1 MSFEPKPFGK
11 YFLTEKIAVGGM
23 AEIYK
28 AKTFGVDGF
37 EKLLAIKKIL
47 PHYSAD
53 KEFIAMLTD
62 EAKLVV
68 LLSHT
73 NVVQIYD
80 LGKVGDDYYISMEY
94 IDGVNL
100 REVVNRGLELKG
112 KIPLPIC
119 LYITSEICKGLDYA
133 HNKRD
138 GQGVPLHIVHRD
150 VSPQNIL
157 ISFESE
163 VKIVD
168 FGIAKAALN
177 VSHTTSGILKGK
189 VTYMSPEQAL
199 GKPVDHRTDI
209 FSAGILLY
217 EMITGDRLFTGE
229 TQLEVLKKIRSTR
242 ITDKTLKSDIPP
254 EARTI
259 LAKALAYYPKDRFQ
273 SAGDFQIELTKL
285 LYTGFSDYSPKQLS
299 TLIKNWFGPELK
311 LKKKLLQDESSIDSE
326 TRSIL
331 EEAVEQKSIVHK
343 EVSKSGKNKFSSFF
357 ADTAKPADNLSPGD
371 LNHGPGRKPT
381 RGRYLPLVMGIAA
394 LALAGLVAT
403 AVFYWKNRPPPIMPP
418 VEQGQVEII
427 SRPDG
432 AHIFLDEKNT
442 GATTPSTLR
451 DLPLKTDLQLRLE
464 MAGFEHWEKKLFLG
478 TGDLVTVE
486 VDLQAVPSANLTIKS
501 DPDDAT
507 ITFNNVDIGETTPLT
522 IENIDVGKTYELR
535 LTKENYHPWEKQITI
550 ENAGPVTV
558 LATLEKI
565 KTPLASLLVES
576 QPGGARIFLDGV
588 DTGQVTPTRFENLAF
603 PQVYKIELVRE
614 NYVRQTKEIKLAE
627 DKAYTEN
634 LTLEPVKVAVI
645 TSLEITASVG
655 HALISIDGVKK
666 GEAPQ
671 LLKLE
676 PGKYR
681 IAVAKKGFRTEIRTV
696 QIVAGIDKKFHFDLR
711 EETTPVVNN
720 TNQMPQHTI
729 NTGMGQLRVD
739 SMPRGASVVLD
750 GNRAGITPIVIPRVD
765 RTKSHTLV
773 VTLPGYKPWSQTIT
787 LDKSELE
794 LTAPLQ
800 KQ

>member
-100 REVVNRGLELKG
+100 REVVNRGLELKQ

-343 EVSKSGKNKFSSFF
+343 EESKSGKNKFSSFF
-357 ADTAKPADNLSPGD
+357 ADTAKPADNLSPSD
-371 LNHGPGRKPT
+371 FNHGPERKPGGN
-381 RGRYLPLVMGIAA
+381 RRLPLLMGIAT
-394 LALAGLVAT
+394 LLLAGLVAT
-403 AVFYWKNRPPPIMPP
+403 AVFYWKKRPPPLIPP

-432 AHIFLDEKNT
+432 APIFLDEKNT

-451 DLPLKTDLQLRLE
+451 DLPLKTDLLLRLE
-464 MAGFEHWEKKLFLG
+464 MAGFERWEKKLFLG
-478 TGDLVTVE
+478 TADLVTVE
-486 VDLQAVPSANLTIKS
+486 VDLQAVPSGNLTIKS
-501 DPDDAT
+501 DPDDAA

-565 KTPLASLLVES
+565 KTP
-576 QPGGARIFLDGV
+576 P
-588 DTGQVTPTRFENLAF
+588 
-603 PQVYKIELVRE
+603 
-614 NYVRQTKEIKLAE
+614 
-627 DKAYTEN
+627 EN

-645 TSLEITASVG
+645 TSLEITASVN
-655 HALISIDGVKK
+655 HALISVDGVKK

-681 IAVAKKGFRTEIRTV
+681 IAVAKKGFRTEIRTIE
-696 QIVAGIDKKFHFDLR
+696 IVAGIDKKFHFDLR
-711 EETTPVVNN
+711 EETTPVINN
-720 TNQMPQHTI
+720 TNKVPQHTI

-800 KQ
+800 IQ